1 MPSTLSE
8 DRERIKLRDRR
19 NPLYSLAVL
28 SLAQPP
34 ASVGRIWS
42 DDLIDQFMS
51 PAFAAGTPRPF
62 QAGGFEHSCRRFIPS
77 LPSFA
82 APGGEGVS
90 RLVGYVALY
99 HEFASKIAGS
109 SITALH
115 IGAAFSKP
123 NLCSSIE
130 KHDPAS
136 TTADRASDVLVSAFG
151 SAPCRLSG
159 TGGWHRRAS
168 MPTVCSR

>member
-8 DRERIKLRDRR
+8 DQDRIKLIDRR
-19 NPLYSLAVL
+19 SPLYSLAVV

-34 ASVGRIWS
+34 RSVSRIWS
-42 DDLIDQFMS
+42 DDLIDEFMS
-51 PAFAAGTPRPF
+51 PAFTAGTPPAF
-62 QAGGFEHSCRRFIPS
+62 QDGVFEHSRRRFIPS

-82 APGGEGVS
+82 VPGGEGVS
-90 RLVGYVALY
+90 RLVGYVALN
-99 HEFASKIAGS
+99 HEFASEIAGS

-115 IGAAFSKP
+115 IGAASSKP

-151 SAPCRLSG
+151 SAPCRPSG
-159 TGGWHRRAS
+159 TGGWYRRAS